1 MIVEIT
7 KELRNN
13 VLPRSQKKIRTD
25 PLANIISKLDFYHNY
40 GVELATDEIAKE
52 MHEHGIRKILKE
64 LLLEHFGWKEIYKLE
79 EQINEALAN
88 NSAALIGSQEKG
100 NINVPH

>member
-1 MIVEIT
+1 MT
-7 KELRNN
+7 SELRNN

-52 MHEHGIRKILKE
+52 MHQHGIRKILKE
-64 LLLEHFGWKEIYKLE
+64 LLLEHFGWKEIDKVQELI
-79 EQINEALAN
+79 EQELAN
-88 NSAALIGSQEKG
+88 KMSGSEGSIGSEKDL
-100 NINVPH
+100 NVPH